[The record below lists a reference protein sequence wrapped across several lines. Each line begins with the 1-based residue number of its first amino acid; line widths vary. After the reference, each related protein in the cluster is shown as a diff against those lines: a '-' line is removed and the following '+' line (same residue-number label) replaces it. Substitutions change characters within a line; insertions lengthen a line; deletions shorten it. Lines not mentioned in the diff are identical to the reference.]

1 MHPGRLRISLQNSFV
16 PFFQLMI
23 EAVCGNGANGDIA
36 LDDFSMMNKN
46 CSEIKNGTDYLT
58 KF

>member
-1 MHPGRLRISLQNSFV
+1 
-16 PFFQLMI
+16 MI

-46 CSEIKNGTDYLT
+46 CSEIKSGIDYLT